1 MELMSTAR
9 ARGAAAMMTMLA
21 VATAAPAWADSPEP
35 LYDLVDAAARR
46 LQTAD
51 AVAANKWLT
60 GGPITDPARVRVVLE
75 AVSKDAESRGVA
87 TDYATQAFTNQ
98 INATEAIEYAR
109 FAGWKFDPASAPST
123 APDLSASR
131 AVIDGLNHQIV
142 EQFSVQWPLLNSP
155 GCRPALDAAKNVV
168 VGERQFDDLYRTALD
183 VATRSYCPAG

>member
-21 VATAAPAWADSPEP
+21 VATADPAAADSPEP
-35 LYDLVDAAARR
+35 LYNLVDAAAQR

-60 GGPITDPARVRVVLE
+60 GGPITDPARVKVVLE
-75 AVSKDAESRGVA
+75 AVSKDAESRGVS
-87 TDYATQAFTNQ
+87 TDYATKAFTNQ
-98 INATEAIEYAR
+98 IHATEAIEYAR
-109 FAGWKFDPASAPST
+109 FAGWKFDPASAPNT

-131 AVIDGLNHQIV
+131 AVIDGLNRQIV

-168 VGERQFDDLYRTALD
+168 AGERQFDDLYRTALD